1 MPLLL
6 QLVLLTTISNLLD
19 ASHEFVIHLRLR
31 IFLLFVVERY
41 AIIDEKLVKDMK
53 KILETNQTK
62 LIEKITITGNST
74 SSK

>member
-1 MPLLL
+1 M
-6 QLVLLTTISNLLD
+6 
-19 ASHEFVIHLRLR
+19 
-31 IFLLFVVERY
+31 LFVVERY

-53 KILETNQTK
+53 KISETNQTK